1 MRNLVFLHDNNGT
14 FTDYSL
20 EARDYLRDT
29 FTLDYTEAEDYIYLG
44 LRKPFYQNYIEL
56 STFGSGLSLSVE
68 YSTSAGWSSVDIE
81 DDTKNLS
88 RSGFIKWDLSDPSL
102 WKASTVDG
110 TDKYWLRL
118 KLGAD
123 TSLNITGWNMVFSDD
138 NDLLAEVRQISK
150 LLAKGDTTFIAY
162 HVAARNEMIQN
173 LRNGGNATQQKVI
186 DAPNLLD
193 QWDLLKPEEI
203 RQASK
208 YLTLSKIYFDAST
221 EISDKDYQRYVEY
234 KNEFGQAF
242 KLYYR
247 SIDQNDDGVLQD
259 EEKLALRTLTLNK
272 L

>member
-1 MRNLVFLHDNNGT
+1 MRDMVFLHDDNGS

-29 FTLDYTEAEDYIYLG
+29 FTLNYTDTEDYIYLG
-44 LRKPFYQNYIEL
+44 LRKPFYQNYVEL

-68 YSTSAGWSSVDIE
+68 YSTSAGWDSVVIE

-88 RSGFIKWDLSDPSL
+88 RSGFIKWSLSDPST
-102 WKASTVDG
+102 WVASSVDA
-110 TDKYWLRL
+110 TEKYWIRL

-123 TSLNITGWNMVFSDD
+123 TSFDITGWNMVFSDD

-173 LRNGGNATQQKVI
+173 LRNGGNATQEKTL

-193 QWDLLKPEEI
+193 KWDLLKPEEI
-203 RQASK
+203 SQASK

-221 EISDKDYQRYVEY
+221 EIDDKDWQRYMEY
-234 KNEFGQAF
+234 KGDFGQAF
-242 KLYYR
+242 KLYHR
-247 SIDQNDDGVLQD
+247 SIDVNDDGVLQN
-259 EEKLALRTLTLNK
+259 EEKMALRTITINK

>member
-1 MRNLVFLHDNNGT
+1 MRDLVFLHDDNGS
-14 FTDYSL
+14 FLDYSL
-20 EARDYLRDT
+20 EARDYLRDI

-44 LRKPFYQNYIEL
+44 LRKPFYQTFVEL

-68 YSTSAGWSSVDIE
+68 YSTSGGWSSLGFQ

-88 RSGFIKWDLSDPSL
+88 RSGFIKWDLSTSDT
-102 WKASTVDG
+102 WAASTIDSQE
-110 TDKYWLRL
+110 KYWLRI

-123 TSLNITGWNMVFSDD
+123 SSMDILGWNMVFSDD
-138 NDLLAEVRQISK
+138 NDLLAEVRQINK
-150 LLAKGDTTFIAY
+150 YLAKGDTTFIAY
-162 HVAARNEMIQN
+162 HTASRNEILQN
-173 LRNGGNATQQKVI
+173 LRNGGNATQQNTT
-186 DAPNLLD
+186 DAPELLD
-193 QWDLLKPEEI
+193 QWDILKPEEI

-208 YLTLSKIYFDAST
+208 YLTLSKIFFDASSET
-221 EISDKDYQRYVEY
+221 EDKDYQRYVDY

-259 EEKLALRTLTLNK
+259 TEKMALRTITLDK